1 MTARRP
7 TARRTTRPLVT
18 AVMGLALAG
27 CATTGGQDGATGDA
41 RWIDT
46 LEEREPIAADR
57 FELASPGQSVVGE
70 VQIIQ
75 ARESDTF
82 SDIARAYGLG
92 YDELVQANPGVD
104 PWLPGEGTI
113 IVLPSQFVLPDAARE
128 GIVLNIAAKRLF
140 YFPPAKEDEAQTVI
154 THPIGIGREGW
165 ETPTGT
171 AEVIDKARDPVWYPP
186 WSVRREHAEAGNP
199 LPAVVEPGPDNPL
212 GNRVL
217 QLDMPGYL
225 IHGTNQ
231 PYGVGM
237 RVSHGCV
244 RLYPENIETLYEQV
258 DRGTPVTIV
267 NQPLLYGRRGGEFYL
282 EAHPMLAEDE
292 RDADALLDELMER
305 ARQESGAFAEE
316 HERANARRAAAD
328 TRGVPIRVLS
338 RDENELARRV
348 RLVANVVEAD
358 PDAPTLAEVAEF
370 IDETMMESDADA
382 AAGDT
387 QQEAGVE

>member
-113 IVLPSQFVLPDAARE
+113 IVLPTQFVLPDAARE

-171 AEVIDKARDPVWYPP
+171 AEVIDKARDRK
-186 WSVRREHAEAGNP
+186 SV
-199 LPAVVEPGPDNPL
+199 V
-212 GNRVL
+212 
-217 QLDMPGYL
+217 
-225 IHGTNQ
+225 
-231 PYGVGM
+231 
-237 RVSHGCV
+237 
-244 RLYPENIETLYEQV
+244 
-258 DRGTPVTIV
+258 
-267 NQPLLYGRRGGEFYL
+267 
-282 EAHPMLAEDE
+282 
-292 RDADALLDELMER
+292 
-305 ARQESGAFAEE
+305 
-316 HERANARRAAAD
+316 
-328 TRGVPIRVLS
+328 
-338 RDENELARRV
+338 
-348 RLVANVVEAD
+348 
-358 PDAPTLAEVAEF
+358 
-370 IDETMMESDADA
+370 
-382 AAGDT
+382 
-387 QQEAGVE
+387 